1 MKIKEKREQAAEWLE
16 RIFLAVFALLV
27 AYTFLKT
34 TSFPVPWKLLIQQ
47 TDSEKNRL
55 WAKIVLEAPY
65 HLLGWLV
72 VLRYAIQKK
81 YRWGRTA
88 LAVVLLY
95 AGRYLW
101 QSSGYS
107 RVLLFFLLIV
117 GMNGISF
124 RKVIKV
130 YFSVVSTL
138 LLLAVVCSLT
148 GLIENY
154 TYMLDRG
161 TRISFGIVYPTNFA
175 AYVLFQVL
183 CWWYL
188 RREKLT
194 YAEAAV
200 TAGLAGFV
208 KVFCDAR
215 CSTLLLLV
223 TAAAMVWNRFRY
235 QRSEKKQKEYEMCSV
250 FAALMTLAY
259 PLIACCMVGLTVC
272 YDNSKAWMATL
283 NNLFSARLDLGKKA
297 IDVYGMR
304 PWGQYIKLFNNAEG
318 KDTSFYF
325 YIDSSYVQLAVMYGL
340 VLLGLVLL
348 AFLLI
353 SCRAWSQKEWIFL
366 WILAVAAVHGVME
379 QHLVELPYCPF
390 ILALLADTAGNHGV
404 GINEIIWVKRW
415 RKKGQS

>member
-1 MKIKEKREQAAEWLE
+1 MKLKEKREQAAALLE
-16 RIFLAVFALLV
+16 NLFLAVFALLV

-34 TSFPVPWKLLIQQ
+34 TSFPIPWKALIQ
-47 TDSEKNRL
+47 TDNEKNRL

-65 HLLGWLV
+65 YLLGWLV
-72 VLRYAIQKK
+72 VLRYVIQKK
-81 YRWGRTA
+81 YQWLRTA

-101 QSSGYS
+101 QASGYS

-124 RKVIKV
+124 RKVIRI

-138 LLLAVVCSLT
+138 LLLAVACSLL

-154 TYMLDRG
+154 TYVLDRG
-161 TRISFGIVYPTNFA
+161 TRMSFGIVYPTNFA

-194 YAEAAV
+194 YIEVAV
-200 TAGLAGFV
+200 TAGLAVFV
-208 KVFCDAR
+208 KIFCNAR
-215 CSTLLLLV
+215 CSTLLLLGTV
-223 TAAAMVWNRFRY
+223 VVMAWTRFRY
-235 QRSEKKQKEYEMCSV
+235 QMAERKQKEYQMCGG
-250 FAALMTLAY
+250 FAALLTLAH
-259 PLIACCMVGLTVC
+259 PLIASVIMGVTVC
-272 YDNSKAWMATL
+272 YSDSIAWMASL
-283 NNLFSARLDLGKKA
+283 NSLLSTRLQLGKKA
-297 IDVYGMR
+297 VDVYGMR
-304 PWGQYIKLFNNAEG
+304 PWGQWIKLFNNAEG
-318 KDTSFYF
+318 KDASFYF

-366 WILAVAAVHGVME
+366 WILVIAAVHGVME

-390 ILALLADTAGNHGV
+390 ILALLADTAENHGAE
-404 GINEIIWVKRW
+404 IKEIIRIKRW
-415 RKKGQS
+415 RKKEHS

>member
-1 MKIKEKREQAAEWLE
+1 MKLKEKREQAAALLE
-16 RIFLAVFALLV
+16 NLFLAVFALLV

-34 TSFPVPWKLLIQQ
+34 TSFPIPWKVLIQ
-47 TDSEKNRL
+47 TDNEKNRL

-65 HLLGWLV
+65 YLLGWLV
-72 VLRYAIQKK
+72 VLRYVIQKK
-81 YRWGRTA
+81 YQWLRTA

-101 QSSGYS
+101 QTSGYS

-124 RKVIKV
+124 RKVIRI

-138 LLLAVVCSLT
+138 LLLAMACSLL

-154 TYMLDRG
+154 TYVMDRG
-161 TRISFGIVYPTNFA
+161 TRMSFGIGYPTNFA
-175 AYVLFQVL
+175 AYVLFQAL

-194 YAEAAV
+194 YVEAAV
-200 TAGLAGFV
+200 TAGLAAFV

-215 CSTLLLLV
+215 CSMMLLLI
-223 TAAAMVWNRFRY
+223 TAFAMSWTRFHY
-235 QRSEKKQKEYEMCSV
+235 QMQGKRQKEYQMHSG
-250 FAALMTLAY
+250 FAALLTLAH
-259 PLIACCMVGLTVC
+259 PLTAVGIVGFTVC
-272 YDNSKAWMATL
+272 YNSSVSWMTYL
-283 NNLFSARLDLGKKA
+283 NRLLSTRLELGKKA
-297 IDVYGMR
+297 VIVYGMR
-304 PWGQYIKLFNNAEG
+304 PWGQWIKLFNNAEG
-318 KDTSFYF
+318 KDGSFYF

-340 VLLGLVLL
+340 VILGLVLL

-366 WILAVAAVHGVME
+366 WILAITAGHGIME

-390 ILALLADTAGNHGV
+390 ILALLADTAGNHGAE
-404 GINEIIWVKRW
+404 IKEIIRIKRW
-415 RKKGQS
+415 RKKEHS